1 MKTGYQQKTSIAT
14 GRPAYGTTFA
24 NPPIGALMEDY
35 EYNADTSGRHLD
47 VYNGRFCN
55 TPEFPSGTFAYF
67 TTVWE
72 DQTETKEYTVTVTN
86 ETDGNRYR
94 IDGELHPNL
103 TFIKGSTYKFIL
115 SDLSNQNHDLL
126 FSDASDG
133 FHGAGTTY
141 TTHFE
146 LHESEETDL
155 VFKILAL
162 AGIVIKDPGL
172 YQQAAAEEV
181 KQIQQEKQ

>member
-1 MKTGYQQKTSIAT
+1 
-14 GRPAYGTTFA
+14 
-24 NPPIGALMEDY
+24 MEDY

-72 DQTETKEYTVTVTN
+72 DQTETKEYTVTVTS

-94 IDGELHPNL
+94 IDGALHPNL

-115 SDLSNQNHDLL
+115 SDLSNQNHNLL

-141 TTHFE
+141 TTGVTQVGTPVVLVPILKLQLVK
-146 LHESEETDL
+146 LHHHTYIIF
-155 VFKILAL
+155 VNF
-162 AGIVIKDPGL
+162 
-172 YQQAAAEEV
+172 
-181 KQIQQEKQ
+181 IQVCLEPVLLL